1 MVDKKALGGTVK
13 NESISDKELVEEL
26 HKPFIRKFEKRKSTI
41 DNIWGAVLADR
52 QLISKFNKGF
62 KLLLCV
68 IDVYSKYAWVILLKD
83 EKGITITNPFQK
95 LLDKSNRKQNK
106 IWADKGSEFYKRS
119 MKSFL
124 QNNNIEMYSTH
135 NQGKSV
141 HLLEPLKMQFINA

>member
-1 MVDKKALGGTVK
+1 M
-13 NESISDKELVEEL
+13 
-26 HKPFIRKFEKRKSTI
+26 
-41 DNIWGAVLADR
+41 
-52 QLISKFNKGF
+52 ISKFNKGF
-62 KLLLCV
+62 KFLLCV
-68 IDVYSKYAWVILLKD
+68 IDVYSKYTWVILLKD

-106 IWADKGSEFYKRS
+106 IWADKGSEFYNRS

-141 HLLEPLKMQFINA
+141 HLLEP

>member
-13 NESISDKELVEEL
+13 NENISDKELVEEL

-106 IWADKGSEFYKRS
+106 IWADKGSEFYNRS

>member
-26 HKPFIRKFEKRKSTI
+26 HKPFIRKFEKRKLTI

-62 KLLLCV
+62 KFLLCV
-68 IDVYSKYAWVILLKD
+68 IDVYSKYTWVILLKD

-106 IWADKGSEFYKRS
+106 IWADKGSEFYNRS

-141 HLLEPLKMQFINA
+141 YLLEP

>member
-13 NESISDKELVEEL
+13 NENISDKELVEEL

-106 IWADKGSEFYKRS
+106 IWADKGSEFYNRS

-141 HLLEPLKMQFINA
+141 HLLEP

>member
-62 KLLLCV
+62 KFLLCV
-68 IDVYSKYAWVILLKD
+68 VDVYSKYTWVILLKD

-106 IWADKGSEFYKRS
+106 IWADKGSEFYNRS

-141 HLLEPLKMQFINA
+141 HLLEP

>member
-41 DNIWGAVLADR
+41 DNIWGAVLAYR

-62 KLLLCV
+62 KFLLCV
-68 IDVYSKYAWVILLKD
+68 IDVYSKYTWVILLKD

-95 LLDKSNRKQNK
+95 LLDKSNRKQNE
-106 IWADKGSEFYKRS
+106 IWADKGSEFYNRS

-141 HLLEPLKMQFINA
+141 HLLEP

>member
-41 DNIWGAVLADR
+41 ENIWGAVLADR

-62 KLLLCV
+62 KFLLCV
-68 IDVYSKYAWVILLKD
+68 IDVYSKYTWVILLKD
-83 EKGITITNPFQK
+83 EKGITIANPFQK

-106 IWADKGSEFYKRS
+106 IWADKGSEFYNRS

-141 HLLEPLKMQFINA
+141 HLLEP